1 MNRKKLE
8 LMVESQYFFGIMD
21 KNREKEKERGGRK
34 GETEEE
40 FGNRRKWNRGVF
52 FLELV
57 MERNGRKKKI
67 LL

>member
-21 KNREKEKERGGRK
+21 KNREKEKERTGRK
-34 GETEEE
+34 GETKKE

-57 MERNGRKKKI
+57 MERKGRKKKI

>member
-57 MERNGRKKKI
+57 MERKGRKKKI